1 VGMGYKLIRFN
12 QPVCWAK
19 MLNTGAEASTGDWL
33 MLLNDDVLCQGS
45 FANTVERLDAHG
57 LYGPAMR
64 KKNPSWFDVGVRI
77 NYLYA
82 WNLVMKKSVFDR
94 IGGFDEWYQK
104 AGVDDI
110 DFCWR
115 AEQLSIPLIAVDFPF
130 IHLEPHRREQ
140 WDGYREQML
149 KSIEYF
155 IGKVKGNKNDI

>member
-1 VGMGYKLIRFN
+1 MADEVEKVYYLVNPSGTIHGVTREH
-12 QPVCWAK
+12 AK
-19 MLNTGAEASTGDWL
+19 MRLKQVGYRLATGAEFKKYQDLKAE
-33 MLLNDDVLCQGS
+33 
-45 FANTVERLDAHG
+45 AE
-57 LYGPAMR
+57 R

-82 WNLVMKKSVFDR
+82 WNLVMKKSIFDR
-94 IGGFDEWYQK
+94 IGGFDECYQK